1 MPSILCSKIFYSR
14 YQLSCFCRVFPIIC
28 SAKNHMQLPIFSGVI
43 AMGLGISYTEV
54 TEIGRRYFTIKAE
67 TETVSQLN
75 TCLSYK
81 CSKDLT

>member
-1 MPSILCSKIFYSR
+1 MDLC
-14 YQLSCFCRVFPIIC
+14 
-28 SAKNHMQLPIFSGVI
+28 
-43 AMGLGISYTEV
+43 ISYTEV